1 MNKSFWKKTAIVIG
15 SVIILWYIFLVFS
28 VKHVETL
35 STFPGTK
42 VNLQDY
48 SGYVPGDIAF
58 EDINISTK
66 DGENIN
72 GLYVSG
78 TGKTVYYFHGNGWPL
93 EYFYNEI
100 AYINDLWY
108 SVMAFDY
115 PGYWKSTGTPHKPKV
130 DEFSQL
136 FFETL
141 QKQKNIK
148 NEEVVVWWYSIGTA
162 VATDFASKNDFDSLV
177 LIAPFASRYDMGSKL
192 FDLPIQQFF
201 LKENSYI
208 SKQLVKK
215 FTKPVLII
223 HGNKD
228 IIVPFKQGKEVFNN
242 YAGDKYFIELDKMWH
257 NYIMDSYGLALK
269 NIFSDYLK
277 NGTLNWE
284 TNTLFLDGKK
294 KRKLE
299 FFASLDMKTD
309 NSLFKFVSSKVSFN
323 NKWYV
328 PEDLEPIDSEFV
340 YDTKTNGKMRKIAN
354 RALQDMAE
362 AFKKDLGRNLTVV
375 SSYRSYEYQRGIKL
389 RGCPDNLCAKAGYS
403 EHQSGLT
410 VDIASASS
418 QATWENTQN
427 LQEIYIWLEKNAAE
441 FGFHNTYQKGLEI
454 DGYEIEP
461 WHWRYVGKY
470 FAQHLK
476 ENEITIAEYYNQNNK

>member
-1 MNKSFWKKTAIVIG
+1 M
-15 SVIILWYIFLVFS
+15 
-28 VKHVETL
+28 
-35 STFPGTK
+35 
-42 VNLQDY
+42 
-48 SGYVPGDIAF
+48 
-58 EDINISTK
+58 
-66 DGENIN
+66 
-72 GLYVSG
+72 
-78 TGKTVYYFHGNGWPL
+78 
-93 EYFYNEI
+93 
-100 AYINDLWY
+100 
-108 SVMAFDY
+108 
-115 PGYWKSTGTPHKPKV
+115 
-130 DEFSQL
+130 
-136 FFETL
+136 
-141 QKQKNIK
+141 
-148 NEEVVVWWYSIGTA
+148 
-162 VATDFASKNDFDSLV
+162 
-177 LIAPFASRYDMGSKL
+177 
-192 FDLPIQQFF
+192 
-201 LKENSYI
+201 
-208 SKQLVKK
+208 
-215 FTKPVLII
+215 
-223 HGNKD
+223 
-228 IIVPFKQGKEVFNN
+228 
-242 YAGDKYFIELDKMWH
+242 
-257 NYIMDSYGLALK
+257 
-269 NIFSDYLK
+269 
-277 NGTLNWE
+277 
-284 TNTLFLDGKK
+284 
-294 KRKLE
+294 
-299 FFASLDMKTD
+299 
-309 NSLFKFVSSKVSFN
+309 
-323 NKWYV
+323 